1 MVERLNRLVDEVGNL
16 NSKLI
21 LLVGPPRSGKTR
33 LLNAL
38 AKRRQ
43 VGMVNV
49 GAVFGRLLLALPGPR
64 RHAEASG
71 LFKDLAAA
79 NATDGLVLLDNI
91 ELLFDRSL
99 QLNPLDLLKRQA
111 HVRRVVAAWPGEFS
125 GGRLTYATTGHP
137 EYQDYGIEG
146 LVPFRTN

>member
-1 MVERLNRLVDEVGNL
+1 MLEALNQRIDDVASL

-21 LLVGPPRSGKTR
+21 IVIGPPRSGKTL

-43 VGMVNV
+43 VGMVDV
-49 GAVFGRLLLALPGPR
+49 GAAFGRLLLALPGPR

-79 NATDGLVLLDNI
+79 NATDGLVLLYNI
-91 ELLFDRSL
+91 ELLFYRSL

-146 LVPFRTN
+146 LVPFRTD

>member
-1 MVERLNRLVDEVGNL
+1 MLETLNQRVEDVATL

-21 LLVGPPRSGKTR
+21 LLVGPPRSGKTK

-38 AKRRQ
+38 AERRQ
-43 VGMVNV
+43 FGVVNV
-49 GAVFGRLLLALPGPR
+49 GAALGRLLLEVPGTR
-64 RHAEASG
+64 RHAEAG
-71 LFKDLAAA
+71 GIFKDVAAGHA
-79 NATDGLVLLDNI
+79 VEGLVLLDNI

-111 HVRRVVAAWPGEFS
+111 HVRRVVAVWPGELS
-125 GGRLTYATTGHP
+125 GGRLTYAAIGHP
-137 EYQDYGIEG
+137 EYQDYGVDG

>member
-1 MVERLNRLVDEVGNL
+1 MLEALNQRIDDVASL

-21 LLVGPPRSGKTR
+21 IVIGPPRSGKTL

-43 VGMVNV
+43 VGMVDV
-49 GAVFGRLLLALPGPR
+49 GAAFGRLLLALPGPR

-79 NATDGLVLLDNI
+79 NAADGLVLLDNI

-99 QLNPLDLLKRQA
+99 QLNPPDLLKRQA
-111 HVRRVVAAWPGEFS
+111 HARRVVAAWPGEFS

-146 LVPFRTN
+146 LVPFRTD

>member
-1 MVERLNRLVDEVGNL
+1 MLEALNQRIDDVASL

-21 LLVGPPRSGKTR
+21 IVIGPPRSGKTL

-43 VGMVNV
+43 VGMVDV
-49 GAVFGRLLLALPGPR
+49 GAAFGRLLLALPGPR

-146 LVPFRTN
+146 LVPFRTD